1 MHPARLVPAVNF
13 TAVYNVLNLP
23 VGSVPVTKYNHE
35 DEVCNHISKENHQQ
49 YAQLLVKNRYNYS

>member
-49 YAQLLVKNRYNYS
+49 YAQFHTS